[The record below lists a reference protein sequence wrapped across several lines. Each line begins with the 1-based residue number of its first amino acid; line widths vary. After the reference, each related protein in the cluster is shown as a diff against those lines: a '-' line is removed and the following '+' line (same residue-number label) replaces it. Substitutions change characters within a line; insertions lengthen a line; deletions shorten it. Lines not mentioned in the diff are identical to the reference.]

1 MKMNNQCNGFTK
13 SLLQWDPLRAALK
26 KFSAAPAGL
35 ALTYLGRAGKKES
48 DCFSGNN
55 LFNTL

>member
-1 MKMNNQCNGFTK
+1 MNNQCNGFTK